1 MGRAMSSTSSN
12 PESQAPAGGS
22 RPAPTTVLVGRIL
35 RPHGLRGEVVVEV
48 TSEVPGRFAD
58 GSELLLRA
66 KDGSQRAVRIA
77 QGKLYGKTALVRLDG
92 ASSRDDAEALR
103 DCELEVPVELVPAAP
118 PGVFWQHEL
127 VGATCRDRREGE
139 LGVVEG
145 LMEQGGGLLL
155 RVVGARGELL
165 IPFAEPFLGGLDRA
179 TRTLTVD
186 LPPGLIEACASR
198 S

>member
-1 MGRAMSSTSSN
+1 
-12 PESQAPAGGS
+12 
-22 RPAPTTVLVGRIL
+22 VLVGTIL

-48 TSEVPGRFAD
+48 ASEVPGRFAA
-58 GSELLLRA
+58 GSELLLRG
-66 KDGSQRAVRIA
+66 KDGVRAVRIA
-77 QGKLYGKTALVRLDG
+77 QGTQRGGTARVRFDG

-103 DCELEVPVELVPAAP
+103 GCALEVPIERVPAAP
-118 PGVFWQHEL
+118 RGVFWQHEL
-127 VGATCRDRREGE
+127 VGASCRDRRQGE

-145 LMEQGGGLLL
+145 LVEQGGGLLL
-155 RVVGARGELL
+155 RVVGDRGELL

-186 LPPGLIEACASR
+186 LPPGLTETCAYR